1 MTTKGRRPKASGAP
15 RPKAPRGK
23 DTRLEEELAARYADA
38 GAGLLSDEVP
48 QRLDPRTAAE
58 LAPITGADPGEVRL
72 HTGTRAERMADR
84 LGARAFAL
92 AGGDVFLAKSAFQA
106 DTPAGKA
113 LLAHELTHVAEGVPG
128 RASDGPGDDDPSE
141 ETARRTEAMVLAQED
156 VRRRETDEE
165 QAEPID
171 VDLAEDPTGDG
182 RPRRVRI
189 DKTVLEDKVH
199 RAIDRALRRDRER
212 FGR

>member
-1 MTTKGRRPKASGAP
+1 MTNKGRRPKTSDA
-15 RPKAPRGK
+15 RRGK
-23 DTRLEEELAARYADA
+23 PPRRAGTRLEQELAARQARA

-72 HTGTRAERMADR
+72 HTGTQAERMADR

-92 AGGDVFLAKSAFQA
+92 ASGDVFFAKDAFQP

-113 LLAHELTHVAEGVPG
+113 LLAHELTHVAEGAPG
-128 RASDGPGDDDPSE
+128 QAGLEPGEDTPSE
-141 ETARRTEAMVLAQED
+141 QAARQTESMVLAQED
-156 VRRRETDEE
+156 TRRQEADEE
-165 QAEPID
+165 LAEP
-171 VDLAEDPTGDG
+171 VNVNLADGTTGDG
-182 RPRRVRI
+182 APRRVRI
-189 DKTVLEDKVH
+189 DKTVLEEKVH

-212 FGR
+212 HGR